1 MVSPIR
7 RPPAVIGEREKAL
20 IELMPA
26 LRRFARALTLNHDAA
41 DELLQDCLER
51 ALKKLHLL
59 RQDESLRAWAFTL
72 MHRVFCN
79 SLRGLRR
86 RRQLEAAH
94 ARAIDDSV
102 GPAQPGVVELRAV
115 IERLGDLP
123 EEQRAV
129 IVLIALEEVSY
140 QEAARILE
148 IPLGTVMSRLARGR
162 EKLRNLV
169 DSARAPERAAAS
181 E

>member
-1 MVSPIR
+1 MI
-7 RPPAVIGEREKAL
+7 AEREKAL

-79 SLRGLRR
+79 NLRSLRR

-94 ARAIDDSV
+94 AHTIDESV
-102 GPAQPGVVELRAV
+102 GPAQPGVAELRAV
-115 IERLGDLP
+115 IERLGDLA
-123 EEQRAV
+123 EDQRAV

-148 IPLGTVMSRLARGR
+148 IPVGTVMSRLARGR
-162 EKLRNLV
+162 ERLRRLV
-169 DSARAPERAAAS
+169 DSARTPERVAAN

>member
-1 MVSPIR
+1 M
-7 RPPAVIGEREKAL
+7 IGERERAL

-51 ALKKLHLL
+51 ALRKLHLL

-79 SLRGLRR
+79 NLRSLRR
-86 RRQLEAAH
+86 RRLLEAAH
-94 ARAIDDSV
+94 AREIDASV
-102 GPAQPGVVELRAV
+102 GPAQPGVSELRAV
-115 IERLGDLP
+115 IARLGELAED
-123 EEQRAV
+123 QRAV

-148 IPLGTVMSRLARGR
+148 VPVGTVMSRLARGR
-162 EKLRNLV
+162 ERLRRLV
-169 DSARAPERAAAS
+169 DAERIPERAVAS

>member
-1 MVSPIR
+1 M
-7 RPPAVIGEREKAL
+7 A
-20 IELMPA
+20 
-26 LRRFARALTLNHDAA
+26 
-41 DELLQDCLER
+41 
-51 ALKKLHLL
+51 
-59 RQDESLRAWAFTL
+59 
-72 MHRVFCN
+72 
-79 SLRGLRR
+79 
-86 RRQLEAAH
+86 
-94 ARAIDDSV
+94 
-102 GPAQPGVVELRAV
+102 ELRAV

-129 IVLIALEEVSY
+129 IVLVALEEVSY

-169 DSARAPERAAAS
+169 DSTRAPERAAAS

>member
-1 MVSPIR
+1 MT
-7 RPPAVIGEREKAL
+7 GEREQAL
-20 IELMPA
+20 VALMPA

-41 DELLQDCLER
+41 DELLQECLER
-51 ALKKLHLL
+51 ALRKLHLL

-79 SLRGLRR
+79 NLRSLRR
-86 RRQLEAAH
+86 RRLLEAAH
-94 ARAIDDSV
+94 AREIDEAI
-102 GPAQPGVVELRAV
+102 GPAQPGVSELRAV
-115 IERLGDLP
+115 IERLEELP
-123 EEQRAV
+123 DDQRAV
-129 IVLIALEEVSY
+129 IVLVALEEVSY

-162 EKLRNLV
+162 ERLRQLV
-169 DSARAPERAAAS
+169 DSGRPTARVAAN